1 MPACAAINCTS
12 RQTRGCGKSFHR
24 FPHGRPEILKK
35 WVTNMR
41 RDTFKPSCKAVLC
54 SDHFEEFCFDRTG
67 QTIRLRVDAVPT
79 VFAFP
84 GKTRKITSPLTPSLH
99 PPYMYGAGLEW
110 DQGDRKFH
118 ISAPVLEDV
127 EEKYSIPPT
136 SLPEKSPTPESADKR
151 VIVEHD
157 YCITDSPKA
166 LKKRLDEA
174 LSSLHSVK
182 RRLKITQQ
190 KFRRLKFKV
199 QSLDLTEDSV

>member
-35 WVTNMR
+35 WVMNMK
-41 RDTFKPSCKAVLC
+41 RDTFKPSSKAVLC

-79 VFAFP
+79 VFSFP
-84 GKTRKITSPLTPSLH
+84 GKSRK
-99 PPYMYGAGLEW
+99 
-110 DQGDRKFH
+110 DRKFH
-118 ISAPVLEDV
+118 IPTLVLEDDDQPF
-127 EEKYSIPPT
+127 SFPPP
-136 SLPEKSPTPESADKR
+136 SLPEQVPTHNVVEKQ
-151 VIVEHD
+151 VTLEHD
-157 YCITDSPKA
+157 YCIMDSPKA

-174 LSSLHSVK
+174 LNTLHNVK

-199 QSLDLTEDSV
+199 QSLDLPEDPA

>member
-54 SDHFEEFCFDRTG
+54 SDHFEECCFDRTG
-67 QTIRLRVDAVPT
+67 QTIRLRIDAVPT
-79 VFAFP
+79 VFSFP
-84 GKTRKITSPLTPSLH
+84 GKMRK
-99 PPYMYGAGLEW
+99 
-110 DQGDRKFH
+110 DRKSQ
-118 ISAPVLEDV
+118 ISGPSFDDV
-127 EEKYSIPPT
+127 EEKFSIPPPL
-136 SLPEKSPTPESADKR
+136 LPDKTQTPEPADKR
-151 VIVEHD
+151 VTVEHD

-174 LSSLHSVK
+174 LNSLHNVK

-199 QSLDLTEDSV
+199 QALDLTEDPV

>member
-41 RDTFKPSCKAVLC
+41 RDAFKPSSKAVLC
-54 SDHFEEFCFDRTG
+54 SDHFEEYCFDRTG

-79 VFAFP
+79 VFTFLW
-84 GKTRKITSPLTPSLH
+84 KTRR
-99 PPYMYGAGLEW
+99 
-110 DQGDRKFH
+110 DRKPQ
-118 ISAPVLEDV
+118 ISAPLLEDV
-127 EEKYSIPPT
+127 EKFSIPPL
-136 SLPEKSPTPESADKR
+136 SLPEKSSTPESADKR
-151 VIVEHD
+151 FTVEHDSADIRVTVEHDSPDKHVTVEHD

-166 LKKRLDEA
+166 LKKKLDEA
-174 LSSLHSVK
+174 LNSLHNVK

-190 KFRRLKFKV
+190 KFRKLKFKV
-199 QSLDLTEDSV
+199 QSLDLSDDPV

>member
-35 WVTNMR
+35 WVMNMR
-41 RDTFKPSCKAVLC
+41 RDTFKPSSTAVLC

-79 VFAFP
+79 FFFFP
-84 GKTRKITSPLTPSLH
+84 GISRK
-99 PPYMYGAGLEW
+99 
-110 DQGDRKFH
+110 DRKTQNP
-118 ISAPVLEDV
+118 APVFEDCY
-127 EEKYSIPPT
+127 EQFSFPPT
-136 SLPEKSPTPESADKR
+136 SVPEQIATQNVVEKR
-151 VIVEHD
+151 VTLEHD
-157 YCITDSPKA
+157 YCIMDSPKA

-174 LSSLHSVK
+174 LSTLHNVK

-199 QSLDLTEDSV
+199 QSLDLSEDPV

>member
-24 FPHGRPEILKK
+24 FPHGRPEVLKK
-35 WVTNMR
+35 WVMNMR
-41 RDTFKPSCKAVLC
+41 RDKFKPSSKAVLC

-67 QTIRLRVDAVPT
+67 QTIRLRTDAVPT
-79 VFAFP
+79 VFTFP
-84 GKTRKITSPLTPSLH
+84 GRIKK
-99 PPYMYGAGLEW
+99 
-110 DQGDRKFH
+110 DRKLH
-118 ISAPVLEDV
+118 NPAPVLEDTGDQ
-127 EEKYSIPPT
+127 PP
-136 SLPEKSPTPESADKR
+136 SPPVPGPEDLILQEPIEKSVTA
-151 VIVEHD
+151 EHD

-166 LKKRLDEA
+166 LKRKLDEA

-199 QSLDLTEDSV
+199 QSLELSEDPV

>member
-41 RDTFKPSCKAVLC
+41 RDTFKPSSKAVLC
-54 SDHFEEFCFDRTG
+54 SDHFEECCFDRTG

-84 GKTRKITSPLTPSLH
+84 GKARK
-99 PPYMYGAGLEW
+99 
-110 DQGDRKFH
+110 DRKSQIF
-118 ISAPVLEDV
+118 APVLEDV
-127 EEKYSIPPT
+127 EDKFSIPT
-136 SLPEKSPTPESADKR
+136 HSITVDTPAPDPVNKR
-151 VIVEHD
+151 VTVEHD

-166 LKKRLDEA
+166 LKRRLDEA
-174 LSSLHSVK
+174 LSSLHNVK

-199 QSLDLTEDSV
+199 QSLDLTEDPV

>member
-1 MPACAAINCTS
+1 MPACAAIHCTS

-24 FPHGRPEILKK
+24 FPHGRPDVLKK
-35 WVTNMR
+35 WVFNMK
-41 RDTFKPSCKAVLC
+41 RDKFKPSSKAVLC

-79 VFAFP
+79 LFLFPERPKRERKSHSPPPAFEEP
-84 GKTRKITSPLTPSLH
+84 DEEVLFLSVPSP
-99 PPYMYGAGLEW
+99 
-110 DQGDRKFH
+110 
-118 ISAPVLEDV
+118 
-127 EEKYSIPPT
+127 EEKPT
-136 SLPEKSPTPESADKR
+136 QEPPEKR
-151 VIVEHD
+151 VTTEHD
-157 YCITDSPKA
+157 YCITDSPKV

-199 QSLDLTEDSV
+199 QSLELNGYPM

>member
-24 FPHGRPEILKK
+24 FPHGRPEILKM

-84 GKTRKITSPLTPSLH
+84 WKTRK
-99 PPYMYGAGLEW
+99 
-110 DQGDRKFH
+110 DRKSQ
-118 ISAPVLEDV
+118 ISYPVFEEV
-127 EEKYSIPPT
+127 EEKFSIPPA
-136 SLPEKSPTPESADKR
+136 SLPEKAPTPESADKR

-174 LSSLHSVK
+174 LSSLHNVK

-199 QSLDLTEDSV
+199 QSLNLTEDSV

>member
-35 WVTNMR
+35 WVMNMQ
-41 RDTFKPSCKAVLC
+41 RDTFKPSSKAVLC
-54 SDHFEEFCFDRTG
+54 SDHFEEYCFDRTG

-84 GKTRKITSPLTPSLH
+84 GKLRK
-99 PPYMYGAGLEW
+99 
-110 DQGDRKFH
+110 DRKSQT
-118 ISAPVLEDV
+118 SAPVFADV
-127 EEKYSIPPT
+127 DEHFSFPPP
-136 SLPEKSPTPESADKR
+136 SLPEQATTPEPAEKR
-151 VIVEHD
+151 VTVEHD

-166 LKKRLDEA
+166 LKKKLDEA
-174 LSSLHSVK
+174 LSSLHNVK

-199 QSLDLTEDSV
+199 QSLDLTDDPV

>member
-41 RDTFKPSCKAVLC
+41 RDTFKPSSKAVLC
-54 SDHFEEFCFDRTG
+54 SDHFEEYCFDRTG

-84 GKTRKITSPLTPSLH
+84 GKTRK
-99 PPYMYGAGLEW
+99 
-110 DQGDRKFH
+110 DRKPQ
-118 ISAPVLEDV
+118 ISAPVLEYV
-127 EEKYSIPPT
+127 EEKLFIPLP
-136 SLPEKSPTPESADKR
+136 SLPEKIPTPEPADKR
-151 VIVEHD
+151 VTVEHD

-174 LSSLHSVK
+174 LSSLHNVK

-199 QSLDLTEDSV
+199 QSLDLTEDPV

>member
-24 FPHGRPEILKK
+24 FPHGRPEILKM

-79 VFAFP
+79 VFTFP
-84 GKTRKITSPLTPSLH
+84 WKIRK
-99 PPYMYGAGLEW
+99 
-110 DQGDRKFH
+110 DRKSQ
-118 ISAPVLEDV
+118 IPDPVFEDV
-127 EEKYSIPPT
+127 EEKYSIPPA
-136 SLPEKSPTPESADKR
+136 LRPENISTAEPADKR

-174 LSSLHSVK
+174 LSSLHNVK

-199 QSLDLTEDSV
+199 QSLDLPEDSM

>member
-1 MPACAAINCTS
+1 MWHLTMPACAAINCTS

-35 WVTNMR
+35 WVMNMR
-41 RDTFKPSCKAVLC
+41 RDTFKPSSKAVLC
-54 SDHFEEFCFDRTG
+54 SDHFEEGCFDRTG

-84 GKTRKITSPLTPSLH
+84 GRTRK
-99 PPYMYGAGLEW
+99 
-110 DQGDRKFH
+110 DRKSH

-127 EEKYSIPPT
+127 EEKFSIPPP
-136 SLPEKSPTPESADKR
+136 SLPEKMSSTPEPADKR

-174 LSSLHSVK
+174 LSSLHNVK

-199 QSLDLTEDSV
+199 QSLELTEDPA

>member
-84 GKTRKITSPLTPSLH
+84 GKTRK
-99 PPYMYGAGLEW
+99 
-110 DQGDRKFH
+110 DRKSQ
-118 ISAPVLEDV
+118 ISVPVFEDV
-127 EEKYSIPPT
+127 EEKFSIPPT
-136 SLPEKSPTPESADKR
+136 SLPEKAPTLESTDKR

-174 LSSLHSVK
+174 LSSLHNVK

-199 QSLDLTEDSV
+199 QSLDLTEESV